1 MACRNTSLMSYSQL
15 EQEGLTIIV
24 LEQRGRAC
32 WGRKDIRFT
41 HGKSIVVFHCSAC
54 VLQDFLQSAG
64 TPKIPQAILL
74 PYTID
79 CTATIYIWRLRGRPL
94 KQGMLDFVSQLWN
107 QIFAPFCLFV
117 CSTWR
122 ACGRLLLNGEK
133 SRCRDWPWTEYANLV
148 LFLWM
153 CSSHEVL
160 NVAGDEGDFS
170 WGVQVSSER
179 LWALSLLCCIPL
191 HPTHHT
197 VEATTRDCLE
207 VGALTL

>member
-1 MACRNTSLMSYSQL
+1 M
-15 EQEGLTIIV
+15 

-32 WGRKDIRFT
+32 WGRKDNR
-41 HGKSIVVFHCSAC
+41 KSIVVFHCSAC
-54 VLQDFLQSAG
+54 VLQDFLQTAG
-64 TPKIPQAILL
+64 TPKIPPGNIASLHNWLYCYNIYLETAWQA
-74 PYTID
+74 
-79 CTATIYIWRLRGRPL
+79 
-94 KQGMLDFVSQLWN
+94 SQTRY
-107 QIFAPFCLFV
+107 ARFCLPTVKLNFCTILFFFV
-117 CSTWR
+117 WSTWR
-122 ACGRLLLNGEK
+122 ACGRLLQNGEK

-153 CSSHEVL
+153 CSSHEIL

-197 VEATTRDCLE
+197 VETTTRDCLE